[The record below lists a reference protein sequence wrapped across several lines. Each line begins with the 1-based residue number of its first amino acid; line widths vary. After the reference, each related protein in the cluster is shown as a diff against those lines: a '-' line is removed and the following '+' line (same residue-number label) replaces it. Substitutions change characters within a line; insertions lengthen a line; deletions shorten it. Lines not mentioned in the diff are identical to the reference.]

1 MTSGMMTD
9 IEKAGRSPL
18 IESVPEDAFNSM
30 YRKTSLDHN
39 ALVGSVEPHSVILRK
54 RSPLLREALP
64 TRNPYIP
71 TGATRPCQIGRC
83 VFTLD

>member
-18 IESVPEDAFNSM
+18 IEAVPEDAFNSM

-54 RSPLLREALP
+54 RSPLLRRGTHAFR
-64 TRNPYIP
+64 TI
-71 TGATRPCQIGRC
+71 GAARPCQIGRC